1 MDKSISI
8 EERLK
13 LQNKL
18 NDLPR
23 NSSNI
28 RYRNR
33 CKLTGRT
40 RGVYRK
46 FGLSRI
52 KIREL
57 SMSGDLPGMIKSS
70 WQEESMAFNDSLSDM
85 LARIKNAHIARKSI
99 TSCYKSNLNM
109 NVLSVL
115 KDEGYI
121 RDFRDLEV
129 RKGN

>member
-1 MDKSISI
+1 MAKLSSVQKNLNRQKLIEKFSNKRKLLKKKIMDKNISI

-23 NSSNI
+23 NSANI

-57 SMSGDLPGMIKSS
+57 SMSGDLPGMVKSS
-70 WQEESMAFNDSLSDM
+70 W
-85 LARIKNAHIARKSI
+85 
-99 TSCYKSNLNM
+99 
-109 NVLSVL
+109 
-115 KDEGYI
+115 
-121 RDFRDLEV
+121 
-129 RKGN
+129 

>member
-1 MDKSISI
+1 MAKLSSIQKNIFRSQLMNKYKNKRRDLKAKIMKKDISI
-8 EERLK
+8 EERIK
-13 LQNKL
+13 LQSKL

-23 NSSNI
+23 NSSSI

-57 SMSGDLPGMIKSS
+57 SMSGDLPGVVKSS
-70 WQEESMAFNDSLSDM
+70 W
-85 LARIKNAHIARKSI
+85 
-99 TSCYKSNLNM
+99 
-109 NVLSVL
+109 
-115 KDEGYI
+115 
-121 RDFRDLEV
+121 
-129 RKGN
+129 

>member
-1 MDKSISI
+1 MAKLSSVQKNLNRLRLIEKFTNKRKALKKKIMDKNISI

-23 NSSNI
+23 NSTNI

-70 WQEESMAFNDSLSDM
+70 W
-85 LARIKNAHIARKSI
+85 
-99 TSCYKSNLNM
+99 
-109 NVLSVL
+109 
-115 KDEGYI
+115 
-121 RDFRDLEV
+121 
-129 RKGN
+129 

>member
-1 MDKSISI
+1 MAKLSSVQKNLNRLKLIEKFSNKRKVLKKKIMDKTISI

-23 NSSNI
+23 NSANI

-57 SMSGDLPGMIKSS
+57 SLDGKLPGIVKSS
-70 WQEESMAFNDSLSDM
+70 W
-85 LARIKNAHIARKSI
+85 
-99 TSCYKSNLNM
+99 
-109 NVLSVL
+109 
-115 KDEGYI
+115 
-121 RDFRDLEV
+121 
-129 RKGN
+129 

>member
-1 MDKSISI
+1 MAKLSSIQKNIFRSQLVNKYKNKRRDLKVKIMKKDISI

-13 LQNKL
+13 LQSKL

-23 NSSNI
+23 NSSSI

-57 SMSGDLPGMIKSS
+57 SMSGDLPGVVKSS
-70 WQEESMAFNDSLSDM
+70 W
-85 LARIKNAHIARKSI
+85 
-99 TSCYKSNLNM
+99 
-109 NVLSVL
+109 
-115 KDEGYI
+115 
-121 RDFRDLEV
+121 
-129 RKGN
+129 

>member
-1 MDKSISI
+1 MAKLSSIQKNSNRLKLVEKFNKKRKNLKEQLMNKNITI

-13 LQNKL
+13 IQNKM

-23 NSSNI
+23 NSSSI

-57 SMSGDLPGMIKSS
+57 SMSGDLPGMVKSS
-70 WQEESMAFNDSLSDM
+70 W
-85 LARIKNAHIARKSI
+85 
-99 TSCYKSNLNM
+99 
-109 NVLSVL
+109 
-115 KDEGYI
+115 
-121 RDFRDLEV
+121 
-129 RKGN
+129 

>member
-1 MDKSISI
+1 MAKLSSVQKNLNRSRLIEKFSNKRKALKKKIMDKNISI

-23 NSSNI
+23 NSANI

-70 WQEESMAFNDSLSDM
+70 W
-85 LARIKNAHIARKSI
+85 
-99 TSCYKSNLNM
+99 
-109 NVLSVL
+109 
-115 KDEGYI
+115 
-121 RDFRDLEV
+121 
-129 RKGN
+129 

>member
-1 MDKSISI
+1 MAKLSSVQKNLNRQKLIEKFSNKRKALKKKIMDKTISI

-23 NSSNI
+23 NSANI

-70 WQEESMAFNDSLSDM
+70 W
-85 LARIKNAHIARKSI
+85 
-99 TSCYKSNLNM
+99 
-109 NVLSVL
+109 
-115 KDEGYI
+115 
-121 RDFRDLEV
+121 
-129 RKGN
+129 

>member
-1 MDKSISI
+1 MAKLSSIQKNNFRSKLVKKYKNKRNDLKAKIMKKDISI

-13 LQNKL
+13 LQSKL

-23 NSSNI
+23 NSSSI

-57 SMSGDLPGMIKSS
+57 SMSGDLPGVVKSS
-70 WQEESMAFNDSLSDM
+70 W
-85 LARIKNAHIARKSI
+85 
-99 TSCYKSNLNM
+99 
-109 NVLSVL
+109 
-115 KDEGYI
+115 
-121 RDFRDLEV
+121 
-129 RKGN
+129 

>member
-1 MDKSISI
+1 MAKLSSIQKNLHRQELVKKFKNKRTKLKSKIMQKDI
-8 EERLK
+8 TMEERIK

-23 NSSNI
+23 NSSHI
-28 RYRNR
+28 RVRNR

-57 SMSGDLPGMIKSS
+57 SMSGDLPGVVKSS
-70 WQEESMAFNDSLSDM
+70 W
-85 LARIKNAHIARKSI
+85 
-99 TSCYKSNLNM
+99 
-109 NVLSVL
+109 
-115 KDEGYI
+115 
-121 RDFRDLEV
+121 
-129 RKGN
+129 

>member
-1 MDKSISI
+1 MAKLSSVQKNLNRQKLIEKFSNKRKVLKEKIMDKTISI

-23 NSSNI
+23 NSANI

-57 SMSGDLPGMIKSS
+57 SMSGDLPGVVKSS
-70 WQEESMAFNDSLSDM
+70 W
-85 LARIKNAHIARKSI
+85 
-99 TSCYKSNLNM
+99 
-109 NVLSVL
+109 
-115 KDEGYI
+115 
-121 RDFRDLEV
+121 
-129 RKGN
+129 